1 MAKDFLQYRNHYVRD
16 WESSET
22 VRLMSYTARGL
33 YHALLDAQ
41 WEKGSIPAEPE
52 VCERL
57 LRCEPGDWAHFA
69 PFFDQCFPLCTDGR
83 RRNVRLDEDRERAQE
98 LVKKKT
104 GAAQKRWSKGAD
116 AEVEPESPKN
126 DAPAMHLHST
136 SKGDAEHQQC
146 PTTTTTTTTTTYSLP
161 NGSDA
166 AAMAEPCEVIELEIL
181 SSEPREALE
190 PQVIEPEVL
199 DPNPY
204 PTVERI
210 LTALSQATD
219 QPPPTAAMI
228 RRYIGKSSSILRL
241 VEFCGEADATVL
253 LAWCALF
260 KPELGY
266 GAVFSN
272 AQSLLAEARSVDWKA
287 PASKGKPKWGD
298 PADDVDRMLSEH
310 DKLLAARAE
319 EDRYIRE
326 NW

>member
-1 MAKDFLQYRNHYVRD
+1 VAKDFLQYRNHYVRD

-69 PFFDQCFPLCTDGR
+69 PFFDQCFPVCADGR

-136 SKGDAEHQQC
+136 STADAEHQQC
-146 PTTTTTTTTTTYSLP
+146 PTTTTTTYSLP
-161 NGSDA
+161 DGSGA
-166 AAMAEPCEVIELEIL
+166 ADDEQDPEPIEPEI
-181 SSEPREALE
+181 
-190 PQVIEPEVL
+190 IEPEVIST
-199 DPNPY
+199 DPY

-310 DKLLAARAE
+310 DRLLAARAE
-319 EDRYIRE
+319 EDRFIRE